1 MFKYLLDRLSSYT
14 IGSGT
19 LLDSGVAVWTN
30 DLADKGHSTTN
41 VPYVLAGSA
50 NGFLKTGQ
58 FIDAGNV
65 TNNKM
70 WNVVG
75 SAVGCRNN
83 GEYMDN
89 FGDPSLQPGF
99 IDAMMA

>member
-1 MFKYLLDRLSSYT
+1 
-14 IGSGT
+14 
-19 LLDSGVAVWTN
+19 
-30 DLADKGHSTTN
+30 
-41 VPYVLAGSA
+41 VLAGSA

-58 FIDAGNV
+58 FIDAGDV

-83 GEYMDN
+83 GEYMNN
-89 FGDPSLQPGF
+89 FGDPSLKPGF